1 MTTYGVHEAKTKL
14 SQLLADVAAGGTVQ
28 IANRGK
34 TVAELVPVT
43 EPADGDV
50 LAARTG
56 FLPAATVPDDF
67 DTMGA
72 DVIADMFEDP
82 A

>member
-1 MTTYGVHEAKTKL
+1 MATYGVHVAKTKF
-14 SQLLADVAAGGTVQ
+14 SKLLADVEAGGTVQ

-34 TVAELVPVT
+34 VVAELVPVT
-43 EPADGDV
+43 DPVDGDV

-56 FLPAATVPDDF
+56 FLPAATVPADF

-72 DVIADMFEDP
+72 DVIADMFEGT